1 MGGGEGRWKAVKG
14 KNECA
19 PRLAERRR
27 GPPCI
32 PVRRQHLD
40 GPRNIGPTWDTLVPE
55 AAGRWAELEAAPTL
69 ELRQQADGE

>member
-1 MGGGEGRWKAVKG
+1 M
-14 KNECA
+14 
-19 PRLAERRR
+19 RRR
-27 GPPCI
+27 LHAAI
-32 PVRRQHLD
+32 VHATKKQSERRQHLD